1 MTHVSKWEFRTS
13 VACVMATLFL
23 EHGTQLTM
31 VAWLVWSVL
40 TIFYAVAWLREAIT
54 S

>member
-13 VACVMATLFL
+13 VACVMATLFS
-23 EHGTQLTM
+23 EHGAPLAM
-31 VAWLVWSVL
+31 VVWLVWSAL
-40 TIFYAVAWLREAIT
+40 TIFYAVAWIREVIT